1 MKMMNGSRGSKSMLC
16 GILLK
21 SSVLV
26 TFVGICG
33 RSNTFMFGNSKQIHL
48 RLLLGFV
55 EDLIPLC
62 LGTLSK
68 FICSGKLLGKLKI

>member
-1 MKMMNGSRGSKSMLC
+1 MAQGGQRASMLC

-26 TFVGICG
+26 TFVGICE

-48 RLLLGFV
+48 QWQILGEV
-55 EDLIPLC
+55 EDLN
-62 LGTLSK
+62 S
-68 FICSGKLLGKLKI
+68 

>member
-1 MKMMNGSRGSKSMLC
+1 MAQGGQRASMLC

-48 RLLLGFV
+48 QWQILGEV
-55 EDLIPLC
+55 EDLN
-62 LGTLSK
+62 S
-68 FICSGKLLGKLKI
+68 